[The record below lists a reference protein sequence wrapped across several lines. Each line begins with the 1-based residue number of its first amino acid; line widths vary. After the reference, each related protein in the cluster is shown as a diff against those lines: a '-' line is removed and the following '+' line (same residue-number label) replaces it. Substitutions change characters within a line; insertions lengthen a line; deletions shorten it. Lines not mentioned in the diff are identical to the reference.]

1 MKKITTLLLI
11 ILAMLVPTTA
21 SATATDQV
29 IVTADSQETAPAVI
43 DSIIAEEAPQA
54 AGIDATTAATPV
66 CATKGEQTSEI
77 TVDATTN
84 ADNIAES
91 TPAVESKA
99 KEQKE
104 SKKYKKKNIDNTLS
118 EFEDCAENEKMGV
131 EVKEKRQSDKFMDT
145 DHVTKLLIAFFINF
159 IAIMVV
165 VRWLY
170 YPKCK
175 RGEFFFTYIL
185 IAISTFMLIYVLG
198 DVKLKAGIAL
208 GLFAM
213 FSIIRY
219 RTEQIAIREM
229 TYLFIIIALSAING
243 LTISE
248 LSIGEVLVINILF
261 VATTWL
267 CESKLFISHYSYKV
281 IKYDNINLIT
291 PDKRKEL
298 IDDLKMRT
306 GLNII
311 KVEVGA
317 IDFLKDAAIVKM
329 YYKSNEANNSV
340 DTTLK
345 APTDEYKLK

>member
-1 MKKITTLLLI
+1 MKRITTLLLLTLVM
-11 ILAMLVPTTA
+11 LAFTDA
-21 SATATDQV
+21 SAATTPQTAVVENGVATNSEA
-29 IVTADSQETAPAVI
+29 TAAPVDAV
-43 DSIIAEEAPQA
+43 
-54 AGIDATTAATPV
+54 TAATEVETPV
-66 CATKGEQTSEI
+66 
-77 TVDATTN
+77 
-84 ADNIAES
+84 
-91 TPAVESKA
+91 A
-99 KEQKE
+99 KNN
-104 SKKYKKKNIDNTLS
+104 KKKNAATNYGLDLDDEN
-118 EFEDCAENEKMGV
+118 NEKMGV
-131 EVKEKRQSDKFMDT
+131 EIKEKRQSSKLIDT
-145 DHVTKLLIAFFINF
+145 EHVRNLLIAFLINF
-159 IAIMVV
+159 IAIMIV

-170 YPKCK
+170 YPKCR

-248 LSIGEVLVINILF
+248 LSIGEVIIINALF
-261 VATTWL
+261 ITTIII
-267 CESKLFISHYSYKV
+267 CESKLLVSHYSYKV

-291 PDKRKEL
+291 PDKREEL
-298 IDDLKMRT
+298 IADLEKRT
-306 GLNII
+306 GLKII

-329 YYKSNEANNSV
+329 YYKSNEASNSV

-345 APTDEYKLK
+345 TPTDEYKLKE

>member
-1 MKKITTLLLI
+1 MKLLTTLLLI
-11 ILAMLVPTTA
+11 FSTMYVQAQKVEDT
-21 SATATDQV
+21 SAT
-29 IVTADSQETAPAVI
+29 ETKALETVSTVA
-43 DSIIAEEAPQA
+43 
-54 AGIDATTAATPV
+54 
-66 CATKGEQTSEI
+66 SEI
-77 TVDATTN
+77 QK
-84 ADNIAES
+84 AE
-91 TPAVESKA
+91 AV
-99 KEQKE
+99 
-104 SKKYKKKNIDNTLS
+104 NVFIDYDDEL
-118 EFEDCAENEKMGV
+118 DQHEKMSV
-131 EVKEKRQSDKFMDT
+131 SVKQKRHTDKFIDT
-145 DHVTKLLIAFFINF
+145 DHVYKLLLAFLINLV
-159 IAIMVV
+159 AIMVI

-248 LSIGEVLVINILF
+248 LSLGEVIIINFLF
-261 VATTWL
+261 IIAIII
-267 CESKLFISHYSYKV
+267 CESRLLISHYSYKV
-281 IKYDNINLIT
+281 IKYDNISLIT
-291 PDKRKEL
+291 PEKREEL
-298 IDDLKMRT
+298 IADLEKRT
-306 GLNII
+306 GLKVV

-345 APTDEYKLK
+345 APTDEYKLKE

>member
-1 MKKITTLLLI
+1 MKKFTTLLLF
-11 ILAMLVPTTA
+11 ILAMLVSTNA
-21 SATATDQV
+21 SATTANRANTTVSIQDTDPAISQTASTAVDATV
-29 IVTADSQETAPAVI
+29 CVT
-43 DSIIAEEAPQA
+43 EEPQA
-54 AGIDATTAATPV
+54 ATDN
-66 CATKGEQTSEI
+66 KS
-77 TVDATTN
+77 DN
-84 ADNIAES
+84 ARQDLVAENK
-91 TPAVESKA
+91 V
-99 KEQKE
+99 QKE
-104 SKKYKKKNIDNTLS
+104 SKKNNKKKNANNILVELEYDEDN
-118 EFEDCAENEKMGV
+118 ERMGV
-131 EVKEKRQSDKFMDT
+131 EVKEKRQSDKFIDT
-145 DHVTKLLIAFFINF
+145 NHVTKLLLAFFINF
-159 IAIMVV
+159 IAIMIV

-170 YPKCK
+170 YPRCK

-248 LSIGEVLVINILF
+248 LSIGEVIIINILF
-261 VATTWL
+261 IITTWI
-267 CESKLFISHYSYKV
+267 CETKLLISHYSYKV

-291 PDKRKEL
+291 PDKREEL
-298 IDDLKMRT
+298 IADLEKRT
-306 GLNII
+306 GLKVI

>member
-1 MKKITTLLLI
+1 MKLLTTLLLI
-11 ILAMLVPTTA
+11 CSTMFVQAQNVVTDDVTE
-21 SATATDQV
+21 SA
-29 IVTADSQETAPAVI
+29 
-43 DSIIAEEAPQA
+43 
-54 AGIDATTAATPV
+54 AATV
-66 CATKGEQTSEI
+66 NTVASEI
-77 TVDATTN
+77 EK
-84 ADNIAES
+84 AE
-91 TPAVESKA
+91 AV
-99 KEQKE
+99 
-104 SKKYKKKNIDNTLS
+104 NVFIDYDD
-118 EFEDCAENEKMGV
+118 EFNQPEKMAV
-131 EVKEKRQSDKFMDT
+131 SVKQKRLSDEFIDT
-145 DHVTKLLIAFFINF
+145 DHVTKLLLAFIINL
-159 IAIMVV
+159 IAIMII

-248 LSIGEVLVINILF
+248 LSIGEVIIINVLF
-261 VATTWL
+261 ISAIII
-267 CESKLFISHYSYKV
+267 CESKLLISHYSYKV
-281 IKYDNINLIT
+281 IKYDNVNLIT
-291 PDKRKEL
+291 PDKREEL
-298 IDDLKMRT
+298 IADLEKRT
-306 GLNII
+306 GLKVI

-345 APTDEYKLK
+345 TPTDEYKLKE

>member
-1 MKKITTLLLI
+1 MRLLTTLLLI
-11 ILAMLVPTTA
+11 CSTIFVQAQNIESTD
-21 SATATDQV
+21 ATAAV
-29 IVTADSQETAPAVI
+29 AVVTENTQQET
-43 DSIIAEEAPQA
+43 
-54 AGIDATTAATPV
+54 
-66 CATKGEQTSEI
+66 
-77 TVDATTN
+77 TV
-84 ADNIAES
+84 
-91 TPAVESKA
+91 SK
-99 KEQKE
+99 
-104 SKKYKKKNIDNTLS
+104 SSKNIDIVDYDD
-118 EFEDCAENEKMGV
+118 EFGEPEKMAV
-131 EVKEKRQSDKFMDT
+131 SVKQKRQSDEFIDT
-145 DHVTKLLIAFFINF
+145 EHVTKLLLAFIVNL
-159 IAIMVV
+159 IAIMII

-248 LSIGEVLVINILF
+248 LSIGEVIIINVLF
-261 VATTWL
+261 IIAIII
-267 CESKLFISHYSYKV
+267 CESKLLISHYSYKV

-291 PDKRKEL
+291 PDKREEL
-298 IDDLKMRT
+298 IADLEKRT
-306 GLNII
+306 GLKVI

-345 APTDEYKLK
+345 TPTDEYKLKN

>member
-1 MKKITTLLLI
+1 MRLLTTLLLI
-11 ILAMLVPTTA
+11 CSTMFVQAQDIESTNTTA
-21 SATATDQV
+21 TNAVVAASAVA
-29 IVTADSQETAPAVI
+29 
-43 DSIIAEEAPQA
+43 
-54 AGIDATTAATPV
+54 
-66 CATKGEQTSEI
+66 SEI
-77 TVDATTN
+77 EKAEAVNVYIDYDDE
-84 ADNIAES
+84 DNG
-91 TPAVESKA
+91 
-99 KEQKE
+99 Q
-104 SKKYKKKNIDNTLS
+104 
-118 EFEDCAENEKMGV
+118 EKMSV
-131 EVKEKRQSDKFMDT
+131 SVKQKRQSDEFMDT
-145 DHVTKLLIAFFINF
+145 EHVNKLLLAFLINL
-159 IAIMVV
+159 IAIMII

-248 LSIGEVLVINILF
+248 LSLGEVIVINALFIL
-261 VATTWL
+261 AIII
-267 CESKLFISHYSYKV
+267 CESKLLISHYSYKV
-281 IKYDNINLIT
+281 IKYDNIGLIT
-291 PDKRKEL
+291 PDKRDEL
-298 IDDLKMRT
+298 IADLEKRT
-306 GLNII
+306 GLKVI

-345 APTDEYKLK
+345 TPTDEYKLQ

>member
-1 MKKITTLLLI
+1 MRLLTTLLLI
-11 ILAMLVPTTA
+11 CSTMFVQAQNVE
-21 SATATDQV
+21 SDNNATD
-29 IVTADSQETAPAVI
+29 AK
-43 DSIIAEEAPQA
+43 
-54 AGIDATTAATPV
+54 TTAAISAV
-66 CATKGEQTSEI
+66 ASEI
-77 TVDATTN
+77 EK
-84 ADNIAES
+84 AE
-91 TPAVESKA
+91 AV
-99 KEQKE
+99 
-104 SKKYKKKNIDNTLS
+104 NVFIDYDD
-118 EFEDCAENEKMGV
+118 EFNQPEKMAV
-131 EVKEKRQSDKFMDT
+131 SVKQKRQSDEFIDT
-145 DHVTKLLIAFFINF
+145 DHVTKLLIAFIINL
-159 IAIMVV
+159 IAIMII

-229 TYLFIIIALSAING
+229 TYLFTIIAVSAING

-248 LSIGEVLVINILF
+248 LSIGEVIIINILF
-261 VATTWL
+261 IAVIVI
-267 CESKLFISHYSYKV
+267 CESKLLISHYSYKV

-291 PDKRKEL
+291 PDKREEL
-298 IDDLKMRT
+298 IADLEKRT
-306 GLNII
+306 GLKII

-329 YYKSNEANNSV
+329 YYKSDEASNSV

-345 APTDEYKLK
+345 TPTDEYKLK

>member
-1 MKKITTLLLI
+1 MKFLATLLLI
-11 ILAMLVPTTA
+11 CSTMFVQAQDYKSTETA
-21 SATATDQV
+21 GTNT
-29 IVTADSQETAPAVI
+29 VTAVSAVASELEKAEAVNVYI
-43 DSIIAEEAPQA
+43 DYDDE
-54 AGIDATTAATPV
+54 
-66 CATKGEQTSEI
+66 
-77 TVDATTN
+77 
-84 ADNIAES
+84 DNG
-91 TPAVESKA
+91 
-99 KEQKE
+99 Q
-104 SKKYKKKNIDNTLS
+104 
-118 EFEDCAENEKMGV
+118 EKMSV
-131 EVKEKRQSDKFMDT
+131 SVKQKRQSDEFIDT
-145 DHVTKLLIAFFINF
+145 NHVTKLLLAFLINLV
-159 IAIMVV
+159 AIMII

-248 LSIGEVLVINILF
+248 LSLGEVIVINALFIL
-261 VATTWL
+261 AIII
-267 CESKLFISHYSYKV
+267 CESKLLISHYSYKV
-281 IKYDNINLIT
+281 IKYDNIGLIT
-291 PDKRKEL
+291 PDKREEL
-298 IDDLKMRT
+298 IADLEKRT
-306 GLNII
+306 GLKVI

-329 YYKSNEANNSV
+329 YYKSDEANNSV

-345 APTDEYKLK
+345 TPTDEYKLQ